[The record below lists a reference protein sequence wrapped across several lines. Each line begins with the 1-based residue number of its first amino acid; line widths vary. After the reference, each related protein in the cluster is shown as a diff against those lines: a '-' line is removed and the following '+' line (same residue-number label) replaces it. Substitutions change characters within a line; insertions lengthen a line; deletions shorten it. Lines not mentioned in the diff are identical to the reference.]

1 MSFLFWLAV
10 AVTPL
15 QDPAL
20 EARAQGLERE
30 IRCLQCE
37 NEPISQSTSE
47 MAVDMRVRV
56 RDMLSEGASD
66 TQVRSFFRER
76 YGDFVLLRP
85 AFTPQTWV
93 LWGAPILLLLA
104 ALLAALSLRVRG
116 RKETFLPETD
126 ER

>member
-15 QDPAL
+15 SDPAL

-56 RDMLSEGASD
+56 RDMISDGATD
-66 TQVRSFFRER
+66 AQVRGFFRER
-76 YGDFVLLRP
+76 FGDFVLLRP
-85 AFTPQTWV
+85 AFTPMTWA

-104 ALLAALSLRVRG
+104 ALLAALSLRGRG